1 MDWCRSM
8 PDRNW
13 GWFVA
18 SPLSGKPKLNH
29 FSKVK
34 AQLSAMTQL
43 NRPEVITCNSRYF
56 SLESSWEVIVKV
68 LDEVETPSVD
78 TFEGAHLDV
87 TGPKTHGS
95 HQSTLETH
103 FPGFTCFEGNLQFCC
118 CFIRNVHELPVDA
131 FVYENC
137 SVNVDTMTEF
147 CTGAKQLTVL
157 SPFRSCLWRHSDN
170 KRQDGS
176 LHLQSVQR
184 DRRRCWRGGE
194 KSVQQDGTASQD
206 VPPRRHLL
214 EWQQD
219 HHKVGWEAPRHQSNH
234 GGLSGKGQ
242 GTRVVHIQALKATG
256 CNLILSQ
263 DSWHNWSRQKMHWH
277 KIDKWTNPVA
287 LGMPVGRCGSSM
299 SSGCL
304 FCSAPLEARIINH
317 WIKTKTVKQEHKP
330 SLTVMQGNKPI

>member
-1 MDWCRSM
+1 MWRVRRPTGATKVLWKHISQ
-8 PDRNW
+8 
-13 GWFVA
+13 VA
-18 SPLSGKPKLNH
+18 PVLG
-29 FSKVK
+29 
-34 AQLSAMTQL
+34 QLS
-43 NRPEVITCNSRYF
+43 
-56 SLESSWEVIVKV
+56 V
-68 LDEVETPSVD
+68 LLLFYQECARASCWCLCLRE
-78 TFEGAHLDV
+78 
-87 TGPKTHGS
+87 
-95 HQSTLETH
+95 
-103 FPGFTCFEGNLQFCC
+103 LQRQCRHNDRILHRC
-118 CFIRNVHELPVDA
+118 
-131 FVYENC
+131 
-137 SVNVDTMTEF
+137 
-147 CTGAKQLTVL
+147 KKLTVL

-219 HHKVGWEAPRHQSNH
+219 HHKVGWEAPTKAPRQCNH

-263 DSWHNWSRQKMHWH
+263 DSWHNWLRQQMHWH